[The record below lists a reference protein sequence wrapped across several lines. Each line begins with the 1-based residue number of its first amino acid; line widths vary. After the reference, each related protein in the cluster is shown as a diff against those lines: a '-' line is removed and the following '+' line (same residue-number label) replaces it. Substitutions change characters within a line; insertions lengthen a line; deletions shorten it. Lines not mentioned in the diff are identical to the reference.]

1 LLTRSGPSTPLA
13 PQGYD
18 AVQAALYLVLRLPL
32 HGAAGLTTS
41 KQGYVEFKVLA
52 PLLMCLDLLFGAQH
66 LGKLL
71 R

>member
-1 LLTRSGPSTPLA
+1 M
-13 PQGYD
+13 
-18 AVQAALYLVLRLPL
+18 QAALYLVLRLPL